1 MLNKTRMQEAATS
14 ESKQPKVLI
23 ETLYCVVWK
32 EDFLS
37 FRKYL

>member
-23 ETLYCVVWK
+23 ETLWK